1 MKLNPQPQEQ
11 IFVVN
16 QMAGCADGAL
26 FGVAIVGQPI
36 QNCRTTGSA
45 VFDQLA
51 LIAQAFL
58 AGALAAGALVCF
70 SIKARAVSS
79 NLRPS

>member
-1 MKLNPQPQEQ
+1 MD
-11 IFVVN
+11 
-16 QMAGCADGAL
+16 QMACAANSPLLGI
-26 FGVAIVGQPI
+26 AIVWQPI

-51 LIAQAFL
+51 LVAQAFL
-58 AGALAAGALVCF
+58 AGDLAADTLVCF

>member
-1 MKLNPQPQEQ
+1 M
-11 IFVVN
+11 N